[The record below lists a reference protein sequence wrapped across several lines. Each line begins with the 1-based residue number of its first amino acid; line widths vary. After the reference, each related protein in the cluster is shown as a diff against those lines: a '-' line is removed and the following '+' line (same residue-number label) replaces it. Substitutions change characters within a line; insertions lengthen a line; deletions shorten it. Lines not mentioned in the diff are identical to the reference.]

1 MRWLGRGVLCLGI
14 GTVLVLG
21 GCSSTKEGT
30 VRGKVTYQ
38 GKPLEYGT
46 VLFHFENGHVVG
58 AMIGPDGTYVAQRLP
73 TGSARLA
80 VYAHP
85 PVPEGFYLRNEV
97 LPPSRDAPQLAT
109 LYAPRKRTAHRFP
122 SGALCAAGSFRLV
135 PDHWPRRTTV
145 RHRAASLTRHPL
157 RRPTPPGVPAEQ
169 RAKRL
174 VA

>member
-73 TGSARLA
+73 TGLARLA

-109 LYAPRKRTAHRFP
+109 LYAQEREPRTVSLPVRYARP
-122 SGALCAAGSFRLV
+122 EASGL
-135 PDHWPRRTTV
+135 
-145 RHRAASLTRHPL
+145 SLTIGPGEQQFDIEL
-157 RRPTPPGVPAEQ
+157 RP
-169 RAKRL
+169 
-174 VA
+174 